1 MRATTAIAIFVVTAF
16 AASMS
21 FDAPAKA
28 GQVHPVKTVGKTVNS
43 AAKGVSRSVNTAA
56 KTVSKSARWGARTVW
71 VGAGVGEGAAVL
83 THNCNYYHKRYRE
96 TRSAEW
102 RNKYNACVR

>member
-1 MRATTAIAIFVVTAF
+1 MRAITAIAIFVLTAS

-21 FDAPAKA
+21 FDVPAEA
-28 GQVHPVKTVGKTVNS
+28 GQVRPVKTVGKTVNS
-43 AAKGVSRSVNTAA
+43 AAKGVSRSVDSAA
-56 KTVSKSARWGARTVW
+56 KAVSQSARWGARTVW

-83 THNCNYYHKRYRE
+83 THNCNYYHKRYQE

-102 RNKYNACVR
+102 RNKYKACVR